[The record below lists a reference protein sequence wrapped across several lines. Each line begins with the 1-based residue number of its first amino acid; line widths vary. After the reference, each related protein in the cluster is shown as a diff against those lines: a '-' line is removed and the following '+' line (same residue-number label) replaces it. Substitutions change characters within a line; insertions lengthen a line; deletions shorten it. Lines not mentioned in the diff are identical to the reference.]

1 VDQLIDLARSAS
13 ARGADSRRIANRST
27 IKMVVCGVEVWVRRQ
42 GPGERLKAAA
52 DFTVVAVDDDGWP
65 RPLTGVT

>member
-1 VDQLIDLARSAS
+1 M
-13 ARGADSRRIANRST
+13 

-52 DFTVVAVDDDGWP
+52 ADFTVVAVDDDGWP

>member
-1 VDQLIDLARSAS
+1 M
-13 ARGADSRRIANRST
+13 